1 MATKRALFAA
11 GNGADSSP
19 KKKGR
24 GDGKLLSVKQEK
36 EAQNGAD
43 EVEVGSIIRARYGT
57 TNSETYVGEQ
67 ACFCT
72 SLFVV
77 VVAKVYLFV
86 KLAAFIN
93 FTFCF
98 VCFIHS

>member
-24 GDGKLLSVKQEK
+24 GGGKLLPVKQEK

-43 EVEVGSIIRARYGT
+43 EVEVGSIIRARYGLG
-57 TNSETYVGEQ
+57 NIRGRAGMFLHKFVCCCS
-67 ACFCT
+67 CK
-72 SLFVV
+72 SLFI
-77 VVAKVYLFV
+77 Y
-86 KLAAFIN
+86 
-93 FTFCF
+93 
-98 VCFIHS
+98 